1 MHILLI
7 EPDAVA
13 GPLYAAGLQAADH
26 SVATA
31 PSAQVAIGA
40 ADTKTP
46 DVVIM
51 EMQLGAHN
59 GIAFLQEFRSYAE
72 WQQVPIIIH
81 SFQKPPADPDVFV
94 ALQQEYGMCSWL
106 YKPQTSI
113 ALLVSTVHR
122 LKGVAA

>member
-26 SVATA
+26 TVATA
-31 PSAQVAIGA
+31 LSAQAAIGA
-40 ADTKTP
+40 ADRQAP

-81 SFQKPPADPDVFV
+81 SFQKPPTDPDVFA
-94 ALQQEYGMCSWL
+94 ALQQEYGMRLWL

-113 ALLVSTVHR
+113 ATLVSAIHR
-122 LKGVAA
+122 LKVAA

>member
-13 GPLYAAGLQAADH
+13 APLYAAGLSAAEH
-26 SVATA
+26 TVATA
-31 PSAQVAIGA
+31 SSAQAAIGA
-40 ADTKTP
+40 ADTTSP
-46 DVVIM
+46 DLVIM

-72 WQQVPIIIH
+72 WQRVPVLVH
-81 SFQKPPADPDVFV
+81 SFQKPPMDAAILAV
-94 ALQQEYGMCSWL
+94 LQREYGIHSWL

-113 ALLVSTVHR
+113 AMLVSAVHR
-122 LKGVAA
+122 LKVPA

>member
-13 GPLYAAGLQAADH
+13 APLYAAGLQAADH
-26 SVATA
+26 AVTTA
-31 PSAQVAIGA
+31 ASAQVAIGV
-40 ADTKTP
+40 ADQQTP

-51 EMQLGAHN
+51 EMQLGAQN

-72 WQQVPIIIH
+72 WQNVPVIIH
-81 SFQKPPADPDVFV
+81 SFQKPPTDVTV
-94 ALQQEYGMCSWL
+94 LDILQREYGMHTWL

-113 ALLVSTVHR
+113 AALVSVVHR
-122 LKGVAA
+122 LGTTA

>member
-13 GPLYAAGLQAADH
+13 APLYAAGLQAAH
-26 SVATA
+26 YTVATVA
-31 PSAQVAIGA
+31 SAQSAIGA
-40 ADTKTP
+40 ADQQAP

-72 WQQVPIIIH
+72 WQKVPVIIH
-81 SFQKPPADPDVFV
+81 SFQKPPADTQVLDV
-94 ALQQEYGMCSWL
+94 LQREYGMHAWL

-113 ALLVSTVHR
+113 AALVSVVHR
-122 LKGVAA
+122 LGITV

>member
-13 GPLYAAGLQAADH
+13 APLYDAGLQAAGH
-26 SVATA
+26 TVTTA
-31 PSAQVAIGA
+31 SSAQGAISA
-40 ADTKTP
+40 ADTQTP

-72 WQQVPIIIH
+72 WRHIPVIVH
-81 SFQKPPADPDVFV
+81 SFQKPPADVAILD
-94 ALQQEYGMCSWL
+94 ALQREYGMHTWL
-106 YKPQTSI
+106 YKPQTTI
-113 ALLVSTVHR
+113 AALVSVVHR
-122 LKGVAA
+122 LGVAA

>member
-13 GPLYAAGLQAADH
+13 APLYAAGLRAADH
-26 SVATA
+26 TVATA
-31 PSAQVAIGA
+31 ASAQAAIGA
-40 ADTKTP
+40 ADRKQP

-51 EMQLGAHN
+51 EMQLGTHN

-72 WQQVPIIIH
+72 WQSVPVIVH
-81 SFQKPPADPDVFV
+81 SFQKPPTDTAVLDV
-94 ALQQEYGMCSWL
+94 LQREYGMRSWL

-113 ALLVSTVHR
+113 AALASAVHR
-122 LKGVAA
+122 LGIPA